1 VSAMLQN
8 MELIVQRSLPTLD
21 VESLE
26 CCEAKEALFRSKD
39 GFLLYLTDGT
49 PPPLGRERVVPLSLR
64 QALLWLNENQ
74 LYEAGSFWA

>member
-1 VSAMLQN
+1 MSAMLQN

-39 GFLLYLTDGT
+39 
-49 PPPLGRERVVPLSLR
+49 E
-64 QALLWLNENQ
+64 LWLI
-74 LYEAGSFWA
+74 LGDAA